1 MKVSRLELATKYLI
15 DLMRAY
21 GHRPITVRV
30 NMDGE
35 SVEIMARNFVKR
47 QLTKVGILF
56 SYTEANKANTL
67 RLNSK
72 LDNDMVSVIFHEA
85 LFEFEAAYVEE
96 KCHGNPNAEYFANS
110 IYDWIDRKQQ
120 WLQCTFPNYTDDEL
134 DPFPM
139 PVDDGQEEKDPHA
152 MQEAIA
158 FLSKFGIE
166 KKEDTPDLNKFF
178 WEMAVRRKVI
188 SKPIRE
194 AVRTVIV
201 SDRLMKAFNNALV
214 AYNEFIEAKTS
225 DPEFVSEEQKVK
237 DMAKAHKA
245 ELNQLAQAQ
254 KQEEKAKNQIK
265 MKLQQEE
272 SMSRKLTKKFMN
284 QLKTHHSRFQQSYDL
299 TQEKEI
305 EEFLSWYKVLKRPVN
320 KKTIKDIVNLRLK
333 EPGTSELFL
342 SMVEA
347 HNELFAANAS
357 EEDEVDEEA

>member
-56 SYTEANKANTL
+56 PYTEANKANTL

-96 KCHGNPNAEYFANS
+96 KCHGNPNAEHFANS

-152 MQEAIA
+152 MQKAKA

-166 KKEDTPDLNKFF
+166 KIEDTPDLNKFF

-299 TQEKEI
+299 TQEKDI

-342 SMVEA
+342 SMVDA
-347 HNELFAANAS
+347 HNALFAANAS